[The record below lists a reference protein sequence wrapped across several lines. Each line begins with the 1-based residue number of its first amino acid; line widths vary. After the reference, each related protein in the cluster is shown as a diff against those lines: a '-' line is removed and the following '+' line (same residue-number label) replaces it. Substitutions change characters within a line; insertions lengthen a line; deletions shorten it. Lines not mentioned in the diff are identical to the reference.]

1 MDLWAAGCVI
11 ALCLVFLY
19 RQVRTWQARI
29 RAAHDATYAAIY
41 DRVRHEYPDLDPA
54 HLRLEA
60 RMRYDERDNGFRLV
74 DYLRPAPT
82 ADPAP
87 ATAEQRRELSTER
100 QYRAWVDSFLGA
112 SPASAEAAL
121 WPDAE
126 RDQQE
131 GRP

>member
-11 ALCLVFLY
+11 TLCLVFLY
-19 RQVRTWQARI
+19 RQARTWQARI

-41 DRVRHEYPDLDPA
+41 DRVRQQYPALGVA
-54 HLRLEA
+54 EKHTLARLEYQA
-60 RMRYDERDNGFRLV
+60 RDNGFRLV

-87 ATAEQRRELSTER
+87 VTVEQRRELSMER
-100 QYRAWVDSFLGA
+100 QHRAWAEILGA
-112 SPASAEAAL
+112 SPASADAAP

-126 RDQQE
+126 RD
-131 GRP
+131 R